1 MTEPHAGPPGDPRPE
16 LDPDERRVAAL
27 LSDLA
32 DDPDAPPTAVSA
44 ASVLAAVH
52 AKASAAD
59 TAGPVPALDVSVGAT
74 GPVGDGRKRFQGRRR
89 MVLVGVLAAACVG
102 AVAAVVIPL
111 ALRPSATT
119 TSAES
124 ALNSAQVSSRER
136 TAAAAQGGQA
146 PDQSAADQSAADQSA
161 AASGPVAAQPP
172 EVYSGQ
178 ADAALPTETPASAA
192 AGGNAAGSAACA
204 WSPLSAEAATALTQS
219 LPPGRFAAPG
229 ELIAG
234 CPAEPVAGARL
245 LDVTGGSLVVTVVN
259 APVGG
264 CASGSTPSAAT
275 EAGIRCVPQGPG
287 LYLATEP
294 TGLQTAYAYANGR
307 EVAVGTDRSATGLPE
322 GDPLTAEQ
330 LLAAAQAVL
339 AAVG

>member
-146 PDQSAADQSAADQSA
+146 PDQSAADQSAA
-161 AASGPVAAQPP
+161 ASGPVAAQPP

-245 LDVTGGSLVVTVVN
+245 LDVTGGSLMVTVVN

-264 CASGSTPSAAT
+264 CASGSALSAAT
-275 EAGIRCVPQGPG
+275 EAGTRCVPQGPG